1 MEEKDK
7 MNLNDQFLET
17 EGFSDKKYFRDEQIL
32 ALRGSFSAFLN
43 AWHLKGA

>member
-17 EGFSDKKYFRDEQIL
+17 EVFPDKKYFRDEQIL